1 MNQKPISE
9 IANLALF
16 KITDGRYSELPSIAI
31 IGLLDDFQ
39 YAWLKRLDVPY
50 KFEILDAAR
59 ALCSGPNKEIFKMTN
74 FKSIDEVRN
83 WFGEYL
89 SSYLKDDDR
98 VILRFSFDGKQ
109 IDSEWVEMERYIE
122 AFNK

>member
-59 ALCSGPNKEIFKMTN
+59 ALCSGPNKG
-74 FKSIDEVRN
+74 S
-83 WFGEYL
+83 
-89 SSYLKDDDR
+89 
-98 VILRFSFDGKQ
+98 LR
-109 IDSEWVEMERYIE
+109 
-122 AFNK
+122 

>member
-1 MNQKPISE
+1 
-9 IANLALF
+9 
-16 KITDGRYSELPSIAI
+16 
-31 IGLLDDFQ
+31 
-39 YAWLKRLDVPY
+39 
-50 KFEILDAAR
+50 
-59 ALCSGPNKEIFKMTN
+59 MTN